1 MHIGITYDL
10 REEYLAAGYGE
21 EETAEFDRPET
32 IQAIAG
38 ALQALGYQ
46 SQRIGNIK
54 QLARRLAAGERWDL
68 VFNIAEGLHGV
79 GREAQVPALLDAYQ
93 IPYTFSDPLV
103 CALTLHKAMAKRI
116 VRDSG
121 LATAPFAL
129 IDSEGDVENIR
140 LAFPVFA
147 KPLAEGTGKGVD
159 GSSKVESARQLR
171 VVCRRLLA
179 RYGQPV
185 LVEQYLPGRE
195 FTVAIL
201 GTGQDAVVLGTA
213 EITLR
218 EGAEADAYSYFNKE
232 YCEEVVRYRLAD
244 DPDLRAQVQGLALSA
259 WRHLAC
265 RDAGRVDIRLDAQ
278 GVPHFLEV
286 NPLAGLH
293 PEHSDLPIIATLV
306 GVSYPQ
312 LIRLIIESAL
322 KRCPVMSARV
332 A

>member
-1 MHIGITYDL
+1 VHIGITYDL
-10 REEYLAAGYGE
+10 REEYLAAGYGK

-32 IQAIAG
+32 IRAIAG
-38 ALQALGYQ
+38 ALRALDYQ
-46 SQRIGNIK
+46 SERIGNIK

-121 LATAPFAL
+121 LATAPFTL
-129 IDSEGDVENIR
+129 IDSEGDIENIR
-140 LAFPVFA
+140 LPFPLFT
-147 KPLAEGTGKGVD
+147 KPLAEGTGKGID

-171 VVCRRLLA
+171 VVCKRLLA

-232 YCEEVVRYRLAD
+232 YCEEVVRYHLME
-244 DPDLRAQVQGLALSA
+244 DPDRRTEVQALALSA
-259 WRHLAC
+259 WRCLAC

-306 GVSYPQ
+306 DVSYLQ

-322 KRCPVMSARV
+322 KRCPVLSARV

>member
-1 MHIGITYDL
+1 MRIGITYDL

-21 EETAEFDRPET
+21 EETAEFDRAET
-32 IQAIAG
+32 IHAIAG
-38 ALQALGYQ
+38 ALHALGYRPE
-46 SQRIGNIK
+46 RIGNIK
-54 QLARRLAAGERWDL
+54 QLAQRLVAGERWDL
-68 VFNIAEGLHGV
+68 VFNIAEGLHGY

-93 IPYTFSDPLV
+93 IRYTFSDPLV

-121 LATAPFAL
+121 LATAPFAVV
-129 IDSEGDVENIR
+129 DSEGEVESIP
-140 LAFPVFA
+140 LPFPLFA

-159 GSSKVESARQLR
+159 GASKVESGQQLR
-171 VVCRRLLA
+171 AVCRRLLA
-179 RYGQPV
+179 HYGQPV
-185 LVEQYLPGRE
+185 LVEPYLPGRE

-201 GTGQDAVVLGTA
+201 GTGQDAVVFGTA
-213 EITLR
+213 EITLGD
-218 EGAEADAYSYFNKE
+218 GAEADAYSRYNKE
-232 YCEEVVRYRLAD
+232 YCEEVVRYRLAE
-244 DPDLRAQVQGLALSA
+244 DPDLRAKVQALALSA
-259 WRHLAC
+259 WRCLAC

-306 GVSYPQ
+306 GMSYPQ
-312 LIRLIIESAL
+312 LIRLIVESAL
-322 KRCPVMSARV
+322 KRCPTITAQV

>member
-1 MHIGITYDL
+1 MRIGITYDL

-21 EETAEFDRPET
+21 EETAEFDRPDT
-32 IQAIAG
+32 IHAIAG
-38 ALQALGYQ
+38 ALHALGYRPE
-46 SQRIGNIK
+46 RIGNVK
-54 QLARRLAAGERWDL
+54 QLAQRLVAGERWDL
-68 VFNIAEGLHGV
+68 VFNIAEGLHGY

-121 LATAPFAL
+121 LATAPFAVV
-129 IDSEGDVENIR
+129 DSEREVENVR
-140 LAFPVFA
+140 LPFPLFA

-159 GSSKVESARQLR
+159 GASKAESGRQLR
-171 VVCRRLLA
+171 AVCKRLLA

-218 EGAEADAYSYFNKE
+218 DGAEPDAYSFYNKE
-232 YCEEVVRYRLAD
+232 YCEQVVRYRLAD
-244 DPDLRAQVQGLALSA
+244 DPDLRAEVQALALST
-259 WRHLAC
+259 WRCLGC

-293 PEHSDLPIIATLV
+293 PEHSDVPIIATLV

-322 KRCPVMSARV
+322 KRCPTITAQV

>member
-1 MHIGITYDL
+1 MRIGITYDL

-21 EETAEFDRPET
+21 EETAEFDRPDT
-32 IQAIAG
+32 IHAIAG
-38 ALQALGYQ
+38 ALHALGYRPE
-46 SQRIGNIK
+46 RIGNVK
-54 QLARRLAAGERWDL
+54 QLARRLVAGERWDL
-68 VFNIAEGLHGV
+68 VFNIAEGLHGY

-121 LATAPFAL
+121 LATAPFAVV
-129 IDSEGDVENIR
+129 DSEGEVENVR
-140 LAFPVFA
+140 LPFPLFA

-159 GSSKVESARQLR
+159 GASKAESGRQLR
-171 VVCRRLLA
+171 SVCKRLLA

-185 LVEQYLPGRE
+185 LIEQYLPGRE

-218 EGAEADAYSYFNKE
+218 DGAEPDAYSFYNKE
-232 YCEEVVRYRLAD
+232 YCEQVVRYRLAD
-244 DPDLRAQVQGLALSA
+244 EDLRAEVQALALST
-259 WRHLAC
+259 WRCLAC

-306 GVSYPQ
+306 GTSYPQ
-312 LIRLIIESAL
+312 LIRLIIECAL
-322 KRCPVMSARV
+322 KRCPVLTARV

>member
-1 MHIGITYDL
+1 MRIGITYDL
-10 REEYLAAGYGE
+10 REEYRAAGYGE
-21 EETAEFDRPET
+21 EETAEFDRPDT
-32 IQAIAG
+32 IDAIAG
-38 ALQALGYQ
+38 ALHALGYRPE
-46 SQRIGNIK
+46 RIGNIK
-54 QLARRLAAGERWDL
+54 QLAQRLVAGERWDL
-68 VFNIAEGLHGV
+68 VFNIAEGLHGC

-103 CALTLHKAMAKRI
+103 CALTLHKAMAKHV

-121 LATAPFAL
+121 LATAPFAV
-129 IDSEGDVENIR
+129 IDSEGEVEKIR
-140 LAFPVFA
+140 LPFPLFA

-159 GSSKVESARQLR
+159 GASKVESQAQLWA
-171 VVCRRLLA
+171 VCRRSLA

-201 GTGQDAVVLGTA
+201 GTGQDAAVLGTA

-218 EGAEADAYSYFNKE
+218 DGAEADAYSFYNKE
-232 YCEEVVRYRLAD
+232 YCEEVVCYRLAD
-244 DPDLRAQVQGLALSA
+244 DSGLRAEVEALGLAA
-259 WRHLAC
+259 WRCLAC
-265 RDAGRVDIRLDAQ
+265 RDAGRVDIRLDGQ

-306 GVSYPQ
+306 GVRYTQ
-312 LIRLIIESAL
+312 LIRLIIKSAL
-322 KRCPVMSARV
+322 KRCPVLTARV